1 MSIDE
6 GYIKFNLDWKNT
18 SFNFK
23 NEDFESLNSI
33 RNQLF
38 KLNLIGAYPNG
49 IGFGNLS
56 IRHSNSEFII
66 SGSATG
72 NIKTLTKK
80 EYALVQGYSFKKN
93 TVRCIGSTKASSES
107 LSHAVI
113 FENNL
118 SINAVIHVHHKK
130 MWDYYLNK
138 LPTTN
143 KSISYGTPEMASE
156 IKKLSNNKDGIII
169 MGGHPEGII
178 TFGKTLEEA
187 KNILLLHFEKI
198 L

>member
-72 NIKTLTKK
+72 NI
-80 EYALVQGYSFKKN
+80 
-93 TVRCIGSTKASSES
+93 
-107 LSHAVI
+107 
-113 FENNL
+113 
-118 SINAVIHVHHKK
+118 
-130 MWDYYLNK
+130 
-138 LPTTN
+138 
-143 KSISYGTPEMASE
+143 
-156 IKKLSNNKDGIII
+156 
-169 MGGHPEGII
+169 
-178 TFGKTLEEA
+178 
-187 KNILLLHFEKI
+187 
-198 L
+198 